1 MFELDE
7 VSVPDLANNTFN
19 RMELIGNLG
28 IGVTAAEAR
37 LVSRHRN
44 FGLIKSKSPA
54 WKLRGFVPIRDT
66 QISNG
71 R

>member
-1 MFELDE
+1 
-7 VSVPDLANNTFN
+7 
-19 RMELIGNLG
+19 MELIGNLG

-37 LVSRHRN
+37 LVSRQRN